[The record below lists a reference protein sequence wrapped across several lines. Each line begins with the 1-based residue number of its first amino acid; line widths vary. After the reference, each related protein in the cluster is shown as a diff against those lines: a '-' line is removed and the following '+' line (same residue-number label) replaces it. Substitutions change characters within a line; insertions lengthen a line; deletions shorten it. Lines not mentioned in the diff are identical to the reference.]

1 MFPNMNC
8 RLHQAKIWDHL
19 KSSEII
25 SAPNPVLCPSCR
37 YTPGAGRSPPIPG
50 HRRSWAM
57 PGPGP
62 AAPSVTGTW
71 PGPWC
76 FQRFRNY
83 GETMTMMKKS
93 RKTGG
98 GTTNYQPP
106 TWEFALRPS
115 CICMSMAGL
124 SDYLLCSAFFPSARV
139 PDVWTSSARH
149 VSVGPRVQPKPCKRA
164 NYIAT
169 SSQNGVHMIAS
180 SKKNAHCSHG
190 LKSAP
195 LKQH

>member
-1 MFPNMNC
+1 MNC
-8 RLHQAKIWDHL
+8 KLHQAKIWDHL

-83 GETMTMMKKS
+83 GETMTMIHNDGKNHEKWGVGLWTINLQLGNS
-93 RKTGG
+93 H
-98 GTTNYQPP
+98 
-106 TWEFALRPS
+106 WDALRPAF
-115 CICMSMAGL
+115 ICFYMYVDGGIIGL
-124 SDYLLCSAFFPSARV
+124 SVILRLFSPLPGFPTFEPHLLAMFRL
-139 PDVWTSSARH
+139 
-149 VSVGPRVQPKPCKRA
+149 GPGF
-164 NYIAT
+164 
-169 SSQNGVHMIAS
+169 SQNPANVQTTLPHLP
-180 SKKNAHCSHG
+180 KLVCTW
-190 LKSAP
+190 
-195 LKQH
+195 

>member
-1 MFPNMNC
+1 M
-8 RLHQAKIWDHL
+8 

-83 GETMTMMKKS
+83 GETMTMMKNHEK
-93 RKTGG
+93 RGGG
-98 GTTNYQPP
+98 GTMNYQPP
-106 TWEFALRPS
+106 TWEFALRHTET
-115 CICMSMAGL
+115 IFYMYVDGGTIGL
-124 SDYLLCSAFFPSARV
+124 SVILRLFPLCQGSRRLNLICSPCFGWAQGSAKTLQTCKLHCHIFPNWCAR
-139 PDVWTSSARH
+139 DSII
-149 VSVGPRVQPKPCKRA
+149 Q
-164 NYIAT
+164 
-169 SSQNGVHMIAS
+169 
-180 SKKNAHCSHG
+180 KNAHCSHG

>member
-124 SDYLLCSAFFPSARV
+124 SDYLLCSAFFPSGQGSRRLNLICSPCFGWAQGSAKTLQTCKLHCHIF
-139 PDVWTSSARH
+139 PKWCPHDSIIQKKMLIAPMVWNLLH
-149 VSVGPRVQPKPCKRA
+149 
-164 NYIAT
+164 
-169 SSQNGVHMIAS
+169 
-180 SKKNAHCSHG
+180 
-190 LKSAP
+190 
-195 LKQH
+195 

>member
-83 GETMTMMKKS
+83 GETMTMMKNHEK
-93 RKTGG
+93 RGG
-98 GTTNYQPP
+98 VGLWTINLQLGNSH
-106 TWEFALRPS
+106 WDILRPS
-115 CICMSMAGL
+115 FICMSMAGL
-124 SDYLLCSAFFPSARV
+124 SDYLLSCAFFPSARV

-169 SSQNGVHMIAS
+169 SSQTGVHVIAS
-180 SKKNAHCSHG
+180 SKKM
-190 LKSAP
+190 LIAP
-195 LKQH
+195 MVWNLPH

>member
-83 GETMTMMKKS
+83 GETMTMMKNHEK
-93 RKTGG
+93 RGG
-98 GTTNYQPP
+98 WDYELSTSNLGIRTETYWDHLLYVCRWRDYRTICYPAPFSPLPGFP
-106 TWEFALRPS
+106 TFEPH
-115 CICMSMAGL
+115 
-124 SDYLLCSAFFPSARV
+124 LLAMFRL
-139 PDVWTSSARH
+139 
-149 VSVGPRVQPKPCKRA
+149 GPGF
-164 NYIAT
+164 
-169 SSQNGVHMIAS
+169 SQNPANVQTTLPHLP
-180 SKKNAHCSHG
+180 KLVCTW
-190 LKSAP
+190 
-195 LKQH
+195 